1 MGGSADPK
9 GDLAGGLFVFR
20 RTCALYV
27 IHVLVSIGFLSN
39 TRLLDN
45 TNTKLLSFGAKQRS
59 DEESVSDR
67 NGMEGWLRQTAPS
80 AVKQARSPGCLLLL
94 LLPGFINLLQH

>member
-1 MGGSADPK
+1 MVLHSVAHTQSQDVY
-9 GDLAGGLFVFR
+9 LVEENQLILLFWK
-20 RTCALYV
+20 
-27 IHVLVSIGFLSN
+27 I
-39 TRLLDN
+39 
-45 TNTKLLSFGAKQRS
+45 KLLSFGAKQRS

-80 AVKQARSPGCLLLL
+80 AVKQARYPGCLLLL